1 MNPVLVQALVRHLLT
16 ALGGGFLA
24 SYGLSGEGIEAVAGA
39 VATLAGVAWSVY
51 DKRQDTNKPKD
62 DQ

>member
-1 MNPVLVQALVRHLLT
+1 MNPVLIQALVRHLLT

-24 SYGLSGEGIEAVAGA
+24 SYGISGEAVEAVAGA

-51 DKRQDTNKPKD
+51 DKRQDTDKSE
-62 DQ
+62 